1 MFSSNALSKHITK
14 KLSQRNIIDT
24 QHCPIYEYCISY
36 LLELIIFFFTLEI
49 ISIVLGRPM
58 EGILFFLIVVPLR
71 SLCGGFHATSR
82 GKCTILSY
90 SCYLVAHFV
99 SQMLI
104 NTETLY
110 WVILFT
116 LTVLFLLFAPS
127 VIHKN
132 RHFNSEQKKKNK
144 HFRYLFLLLTCLIFA
159 ITYYSQQ
166 IYYFHMTVIC
176 VSIVVANMLIA
187 MIISNVKGGY
197 SYDF

>member
-99 SQMLI
+99 SQM
-104 NTETLY
+104 
-110 WVILFT
+110 
-116 LTVLFLLFAPS
+116 
-127 VIHKN
+127 
-132 RHFNSEQKKKNK
+132 
-144 HFRYLFLLLTCLIFA
+144 
-159 ITYYSQQ
+159 
-166 IYYFHMTVIC
+166 
-176 VSIVVANMLIA
+176 
-187 MIISNVKGGY
+187 
-197 SYDF
+197 

>member
-82 GKCTILSY
+82 GKCTIL
-90 SCYLVAHFV
+90 
-99 SQMLI
+99 
-104 NTETLY
+104 
-110 WVILFT
+110 FT

-176 VSIVVANMLIA
+176 VNIVVANMLIA